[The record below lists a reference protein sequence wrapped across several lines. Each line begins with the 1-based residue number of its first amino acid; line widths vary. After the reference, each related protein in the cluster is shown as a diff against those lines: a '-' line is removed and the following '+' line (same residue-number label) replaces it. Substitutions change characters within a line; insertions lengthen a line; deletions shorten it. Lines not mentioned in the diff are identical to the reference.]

1 MIYFTSDLHLGYQKV
16 IKNRNRSFDSVEEMN
31 ETLIANYNSRITPKD
46 TVYLLGDLTQ
56 KLEPKEANSL
66 LARLNGKKTL
76 LIGNHDKYKK
86 YDAKIFKEMCD
97 YKYLTDKD
105 VPIALMHYPILAWN
119 RYQHGS
125 MMLHGHIHSTGEYN
139 EANREKGIR
148 RYDVGIDANHFFPV
162 SLDEILEFFG
172 IN

>member
-1 MIYFTSDLHLGYQKV
+1 MIYFTSDLHLGYPKV
-16 IKNRNRSFDSVEEMN
+16 IKNRNRPFDTVEEMN
-31 ETLIANYNSRITPKD
+31 ETLIANYNSLVSKKD

-56 KLEPKEANSL
+56 KLEPQEANSL
-66 LARLNGKKTL
+66 LSRLNGKKTL

-97 YKYLTDKD
+97 YKYLTDKK

-119 RYQHGS
+119 RYRNGS

-139 EANREKGIR
+139 ERNRVEGIR
-148 RYDVGIDANHFFPV
+148 RYDVSVDANHFYPV
-162 SLDEILEFFG
+162 SLDEIWEFFE
-172 IN
+172 IE